1 MIGPRLGQGRAPA
14 VTLPLRY
21 LVAAAIAFLVA
32 TGGVPWLATELAGH
46 YYHPRILALTHTV
59 ALGWITLAIVG
70 ASYQLIP
77 IVLERP
83 LWSERL
89 ARWQFLVL
97 AAGIV
102 GMVAHFYIGHW
113 AGLPWAAGVVGLGV
127 ALHLVNV
134 TLTVRGVGRWG
145 FTPWLVAGAH
155 VGLGLT
161 VLFGLGLALSPAWR
175 LWSWDALAA
184 VHAHLHLA
192 LLGWVAPMVIGVA
205 ARVVPMFLLAPE
217 PGGRLGLVQLGG
229 LGLGVPAVVVG
240 LLAVPAL
247 LLPGAL
253 LLAAALAAH
262 AVWVGAMVRRRKRP
276 ALDWGLRFVLT
287 GTVFLLPATAMGL
300 ALALGW
306 LSGPRAALAYVV
318 LAFGGWVSLS
328 IVGMMLK
335 IVPFL
340 TWHRTYA
347 PQAGR
352 GPVPTLAQLGWP
364 AAEGTAYAFLTGGT
378 VVLAAAV
385 ATGSPAWARAAGA
398 LLTLGALAFAATLG
412 HVLSHL
418 APGKRWRP
426 AARVEVGT
434 R

>member
-46 YYHPRILALTHTV
+46 YYHPRVMALTHTV

-89 ARWQFLVL
+89 ARWQFVVL

-102 GMVAHFYIGHW
+102 GMVGHFYIGHW

-161 VLFGLGLALSPAWR
+161 VLFGLGLAVARIWR

-192 LLGWVAPMVIGVA
+192 LLGWIAPMVIGVA

-229 LGLGVPAVVVG
+229 LALGVPAVVAG
-240 LLAVPAL
+240 LLAAPAL

-253 LLAAALAAH
+253 LVAAALAAH
-262 AVWVGAMVRRRKRP
+262 AAWVVAMVRRRKRP

-287 GTVFLLPATAMGL
+287 GAVFLVPATALGL

-306 LSGPRAALAYVV
+306 LSGPRAGLAYAV

-364 AAEGTAYAFLTGGT
+364 AAEATAYGFLTGGI
-378 VVLAAAV
+378 VVLTAAV
-385 ATGSPAWARAAGA
+385 ATGSPAWTRAAGA
-398 LLTLGALAFAATLG
+398 LLALGALAFAATLG

-418 APGKRWRP
+418 APGERPRP
-426 AARVEVGT
+426 AAPVQVGM